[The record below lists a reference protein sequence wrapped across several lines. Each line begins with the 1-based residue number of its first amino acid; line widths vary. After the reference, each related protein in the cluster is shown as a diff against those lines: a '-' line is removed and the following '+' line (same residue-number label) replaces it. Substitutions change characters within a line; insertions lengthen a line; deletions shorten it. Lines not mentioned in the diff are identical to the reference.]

1 MDLNHM
7 HLVVSVTSRHFSGLE
22 SAFFFISG
30 RHEPCSCYGLVFSM
44 ENEIWVFV
52 GVCDRF
58 GYSGEHTALYR
69 EATSAAVSTAGR

>member
-1 MDLNHM
+1 
-7 HLVVSVTSRHFSGLE
+7 
-22 SAFFFISG
+22 
-30 RHEPCSCYGLVFSM
+30 M

-69 EATSAAVSTAGR
+69 EATSAAVGTAGR